1 MKQLRIAKNFF
12 TRKKLVGKDVIARRT
27 QLAKRK
33 TAATRKST
41 SFMKKKLDDIEQ
53 LLKSQRK
60 KRVTDD

>member
-41 SFMKKKLDDIEQ
+41 SFMKKKLSAIEDEI
-53 LLKSQRK
+53 KSQRK
-60 KRVTDD
+60 KRV

>member
-12 TRKKLVGKDVIARRT
+12 TRVTRVGKDVIARRT

-41 SFMKKKLDDIEQ
+41 SFMKKKLSAIEDEI
-53 LLKSQRK
+53 KSQRK
-60 KRVTDD
+60 KRV

>member
-27 QLAKRK
+27 QMAKRK

-41 SFMKKKLDDIEQ
+41 SFMKKKLLAIEDEI
-53 LLKSQRK
+53 KSQRK
-60 KRVTDD
+60 KRA

>member
-12 TRKKLVGKDVIARRT
+12 TRTTLVGKDVIARRT
-27 QLAKRK
+27 QMAKRK

-41 SFMKKKLDDIEQ
+41 TFMKKKLDTIEQ

-60 KRVTDD
+60 KRVTND

>member
-27 QLAKRK
+27 QMAKRK

-41 SFMKKKLDDIEQ
+41 TFMKKKLDTIEQ

-60 KRVTDD
+60 KRVTND